1 MKVSIITVCYNSA
14 EYLSSAIDSVRAQ
27 SHADIEYIVIDGCST
42 DGTSTILELYS
53 DDIAHVVSE
62 PDKGIY
68 DAMNK
73 GMKLAT
79 GDVIGILN
87 SDDYFAHENVIAT
100 IANAFKNHDVESC
113 HGDELVIDKNG
124 KVLRYCSSMDDT
136 DKLFKK
142 GRHPHH
148 GTFFVKNEIYKK
160 YGYFDEVFK
169 RDKVELLQK
178 SDIFVLPSYY
188 KSEAF
193 PISIIEAM
201 ACGNAIVTTDY
212 KYLPEVVNE
221 KNGVLVEIKSVESLA
236 KGIESLLNNIEK
248 LRKVQ
253 KFNKIEAQNKY
264 SLNQY
269 LKNLNEIVM
278 EK

>member
-124 KVLRYCSSMDDT
+124 KVLRYCTSMDDT

-160 YGYFDEVFK
+160 YGYFDEAFK
-169 RDKVELLQK
+169 SAADYDLMLRFLIKNKISTYYIKEVLVIMRAGGESQK
-178 SDIFVLPSYY
+178 SIRNTMLANYQCYLSW
-188 KSEAF
+188 K
-193 PISIIEAM
+193 
-201 ACGNAIVTTDY
+201 
-212 KYLPEVVNE
+212 KYNL
-221 KNGVLVEIKSVESLA
+221 KQ
-236 KGIESLLNNIEK
+236 NN
-248 LRKVQ
+248 Q
-253 KFNKIEAQNKY
+253 TQ
-264 SLNQY
+264 Q
-269 LKNLNEIVM
+269 
-278 EK
+278 